1 MFLMLFGIEIYS
13 KFSHLLN
20 ASYSIISTP
29 SSIFSVKL
37 PNPEPKIIAILKVYI
52 DFLITKEWNHREKY
66 GGTDKVCIQK
76 KKC

>member
-1 MFLMLFGIEIYS
+1 MSTSLQGIFLL
-13 KFSHLLN
+13 
-20 ASYSIISTP
+20 
-29 SSIFSVKL
+29 V
-37 PNPEPKIIAILKVYI
+37 PKIIEILKVYI